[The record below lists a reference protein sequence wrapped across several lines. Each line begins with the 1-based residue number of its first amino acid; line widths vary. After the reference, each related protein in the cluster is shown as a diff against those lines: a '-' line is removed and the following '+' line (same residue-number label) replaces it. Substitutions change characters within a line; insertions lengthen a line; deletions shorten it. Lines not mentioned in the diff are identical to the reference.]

1 MDSATSVSRAT
12 EYGLPLSQVSIVAM
26 VSAFFSRRSASL
38 WINALR
44 FPGARSRHSGDSK
57 AARAA
62 FTAMSTSSDEAAYT
76 EAISDSSLGGGL
88 GVVTLLYGREMV
100 AHTLGLLK

>member
-1 MDSATSVSRAT
+1 MDSATSTSRAT
-12 EYGLPLSQVSIVAM
+12 EYGLPLSQVSIVAR
-26 VSAFFSRRSASL
+26 VSAFFSSRSASV

-44 FPGARSRHSGDSK
+44 FSGARSRHAGDSK

-76 EAISDSSLGGGL
+76 ETISDSSLGGGL
-88 GVVTLLYGREMV
+88 GVS
-100 AHTLGLLK
+100 

>member
-1 MDSATSVSRAT
+1 M
-12 EYGLPLSQVSIVAM
+12 AM
-26 VSAFFSRRSASL
+26 VSVCFSRRSANL

-44 FPGARSRHSGDSK
+44 FSGARSRHAGDSK

-76 EAISDSSLGGGL
+76 ETISDSSLEVGL
-88 GVVTLLYGREMV
+88 GVSNVAAWRER
-100 AHTLGLLK
+100 ALSHTLGLLR